1 MSSAQR
7 CAFASSNENSQFFLS
22 RLNYIYYYW
31 LWWLLIVNVW
41 LSLIYI
47 VIHKQRGSLNL
58 ILLSFDWD
66 INDIGNYLL
75 YYFPLQLSLIW
86 FCSRYLYSASSTLR
100 FFEFAVMM
108 EPLIAQIF
116 SQSLAQF
123 RWEEERIPNLIADC
137 LRTKSE
143 VNMRRKTIVW
153 RNFLFLAEI
162 SEAVKRTSGN

>member
-1 MSSAQR
+1 
-7 CAFASSNENSQFFLS
+7 
-22 RLNYIYYYW
+22 
-31 LWWLLIVNVW
+31 
-41 LSLIYI
+41 
-47 VIHKQRGSLNL
+47 
-58 ILLSFDWD
+58 
-66 INDIGNYLL
+66 
-75 YYFPLQLSLIW
+75 
-86 FCSRYLYSASSTLR
+86 
-100 FFEFAVMM
+100 MM

-123 RWEEERIPNLIADC
+123 RLEEERIPNLIADC